1 MTKDEKF
8 KMKVKA
14 AYYYFEMRNFPDSL
28 KELKGTGDMVLAE
41 IKKEEEERI
50 KKTNSKLL

>member
-1 MTKDEKF
+1 
-8 KMKVKA
+8 MKVKA

-28 KELKGTGDMVLAE
+28 KELKGAGDMVLAE

-50 KKTNSKLL
+50 EKTNSKLL

>member
-14 AYYYFEMRNFPDSL
+14 AYYYFKMRNFPDSL
-28 KELKGTGDMVLAE
+28 KELKGAGDMVLAE